1 MSGDYETIMESIM
14 CEQSTPMLKDAI
26 DVYTQYENEVLS
38 LARKHRLRH
47 QEVAGLHRKLSE
59 RLDTDSN
66 IFHHKLDFECYCYAE
81 KKRNP
86 NTEDY
91 DWLDNIIK
99 NMTPDERFKFI
110 ENVLNE
116 SLEIEKRTKDIN
128 PDDNISKLKKRIKYS
143 KNPLER
149 KNLERQLN
157 YAYKERKN
165 KDDSRTDRIQK
176 RI

>member
-1 MSGDYETIMESIM
+1 MSSDYKTIMESIIGYNI
-14 CEQSTPMLKDAI
+14 PMTKNVI
-26 DVYTQYENEVLS
+26 DVYAQYESEIAS
-38 LARKHRLRH
+38 LARKYRLRP
-47 QEVAGLHRKLSE
+47 QEVVGLHRKLSE
-59 RLDTDSN
+59 RLDIDSN
-66 IFHHKLDFECYCYAE
+66 IFHHKLDFECYCYVE
-81 KKRNP
+81 KKHNP
-86 NTEDY
+86 SAKES

-128 PDDNISKLKKRIKYS
+128 PDDNISKLKKRIKHS

-157 YAYKERKN
+157 YAYRERKN
-165 KDDSRTDRIQK
+165 KDGGRTGRIQK

>member
-1 MSGDYETIMESIM
+1 MSVDYGIIMESIM
-14 CEQSTPMLKDAI
+14 CEHNIPMLKDAV
-26 DVYTQYENEVLS
+26 DVYAQYENEVLS

-47 QEVAGLHRKLSE
+47 QEVSGLYRKLSE
-59 RLDTDSN
+59 RLDADSN

-86 NTEDY
+86 SAEDY

-99 NMTPDERFKFI
+99 NMTPDERFEFI
-110 ENVLNE
+110 EDILNE
-116 SLEIEKRTKDIN
+116 SLKIKECTKNADSDN
-128 PDDNISKLKKRIKYS
+128 NISKLKKQIKYC

-157 YAYKERKN
+157 FAYRERKN
-165 KDDSRTDRIQK
+165 KDGSRTGRNQK
-176 RI
+176 RM

>member
-1 MSGDYETIMESIM
+1 MSGDYGTIMESIM
-14 CEQSTPMLKDAI
+14 CERNIPMLKDAV

-66 IFHHKLDFECYCYAE
+66 MFQHKLDFECYLYTE

-86 NTEDY
+86 NTEES

-99 NMTPDERFKFI
+99 NMTPDERFKFV
-110 ENVLNE
+110 EDVLNK

-128 PDDNISKLKKRIKYS
+128 PDDNISKLKKQIKYC

-157 YAYKERKN
+157 FAYRERKN
-165 KDDSRTDRIQK
+165 KDGSRTGRNQK

>member
-1 MSGDYETIMESIM
+1 MT
-14 CEQSTPMLKDAI
+14 KNVI
-26 DVYTQYENEVLS
+26 DVYAQYESEIAS
-38 LARKHRLRH
+38 LARKHRLRP
-47 QEVAGLHRKLSE
+47 QEVVGLHRKLSE
-59 RLDTDSN
+59 RLDIDSN
-66 IFHHKLDFECYCYAE
+66 IFHHKLDFECYCYVE
-81 KKRNP
+81 KKHNP
-86 NTEDY
+86 SAKES

-128 PDDNISKLKKRIKYS
+128 LDDNISKLKKRIKYS

-165 KDDSRTDRIQK
+165 KDGSRTDRIQK

>member
-1 MSGDYETIMESIM
+1 MSGDYGTIMESIM
-14 CEQSTPMLKDAI
+14 CERNIPMLKDAV
-26 DVYTQYENEVLS
+26 DVYIQYENEAL
-38 LARKHRLRH
+38 LPARKHRLRP
-47 QEVAGLHRKLSE
+47 QEVVGLHRKLSE
-59 RLDTDSN
+59 RLDIDSN
-66 IFHHKLDFECYCYAE
+66 IFHHKIDFECYCYVE
-81 KKRNP
+81 KKHNP
-86 NTEDY
+86 SAKES

-110 ENVLNE
+110 KNVLNE

-128 PDDNISKLKKRIKYS
+128 PDDNISKLKKRIKYC

-157 YAYKERKN
+157 FAYRERKN
-165 KDDSRTDRIQK
+165 KDGSRTDRIQK

>member
-1 MSGDYETIMESIM
+1 MSGDYGTIMESIM
-14 CEQSTPMLKDAI
+14 CERNIPMLKDAV

-38 LARKHRLRH
+38 LARKHRLRP
-47 QEVAGLHRKLSE
+47 QEVVGLHRKLSE
-59 RLDTDSN
+59 RLDIDSN
-66 IFHHKLDFECYCYAE
+66 IFHHKLDFECYCYVE
-81 KKRNP
+81 KEHNP
-86 NTEDY
+86 SAKES

-110 ENVLNE
+110 ENVLNK

-128 PDDNISKLKKRIKYS
+128 PDDNISKLKKQIKYC

-157 YAYKERKN
+157 FEYRERKN
-165 KDDSRTDRIQK
+165 KDGSRTGRNQK

>member
-1 MSGDYETIMESIM
+1 MSGDYGTIMESIL
-14 CEQSTPMLKDAI
+14 CEQSTPMLKNAI
-26 DVYTQYENEVLS
+26 DVYTQYEDEVLS

-66 IFHHKLDFECYCYAE
+66 IFHHKLDFECYCCAE

-99 NMTPDERFKFI
+99 NMTPDERFEFI
-110 ENVLNE
+110 EDILNE
-116 SLEIEKRTKDIN
+116 SLKIKECTKNTDSDN
-128 PDDNISKLKKRIKYS
+128 NISKLKKQIKYC
-143 KNPLER
+143 KNLLER
-149 KNLERQLN
+149 KSLERQLN
-157 YAYKERKN
+157 FAYRERKN
-165 KDDSRTDRIQK
+165 KDGG
-176 RI
+176 

>member
-1 MSGDYETIMESIM
+1 MSGDYGTIMESIM
-14 CEQSTPMLKDAI
+14 CEQSTPMLKNAI

-66 IFHHKLDFECYCYAE
+66 IFHHKLDFECYCCAE

-99 NMTPDERFKFI
+99 NMTPDERFEFI
-110 ENVLNE
+110 EDILNE
-116 SLEIEKRTKDIN
+116 SLKIKECTRNTDSDN
-128 PDDNISKLKKRIKYS
+128 NISKLKKQIKYC
-143 KNPLER
+143 KNLLER
-149 KNLERQLN
+149 KSLERQLN
-157 YAYKERKN
+157 FAYRERKN
-165 KDDSRTDRIQK
+165 KDGGRTGRN
-176 RI
+176 